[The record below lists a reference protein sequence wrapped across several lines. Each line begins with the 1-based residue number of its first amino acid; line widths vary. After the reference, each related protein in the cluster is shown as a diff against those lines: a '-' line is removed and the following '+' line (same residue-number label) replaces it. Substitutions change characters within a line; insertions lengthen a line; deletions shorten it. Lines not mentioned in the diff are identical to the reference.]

1 MKKQLAF
8 VLSFVIFIVAFIP
21 LGSFA
26 AYDNSFESVCNILY
40 MENLDMGTV
49 VFNKNAELRTAPAS
63 LTKIMTAVVV
73 IEKAEDPNKIITV
86 SHNAMNSIYGTNS
99 SSAGLKAEEEL
110 SIKNLL
116 AAMMIQSANEAAE
129 ALADYFGEGNINSF
143 IDMMNERARQLGLS
157 GTHYENAHGLDVDG
171 HYTTAKDIAVL
182 TKHALT
188 LPLFKEIVE
197 SEHYALPATNKNPA
211 RELSHTNLLMNP
223 KYRAYYYEYAKGIK
237 TGTTDKAGFCLVSR
251 AERDG
256 YNYLCVAMQG
266 PQKDMTGDGYVDNSA
281 FLTVKKAF
289 KWAFS
294 HLTYAVVASKNDIAK
309 VVKVNYGKKTDSVCL
324 VPKNDVSALVPEGVD
339 SSQVKIVPKD
349 TTKSE
354 VNAPVKK
361 GEVLGSADVYYAGES
376 VATVELVASDSVG
389 FKLSSFIFQKI
400 IKSKI
405 FLAAAGLAL
414 IFIVLIFIIRAKNK
428 RKRRNKKYR
437 NETPRV
443 IKRIK

>member
-1 MKKQLAF
+1 MKKRLTLI
-8 VLSFVIFIVAFIP
+8 LSLCILISALLPI
-21 LGSFA
+21 GSFA
-26 AYDNSFESVCNILY
+26 AYDNSFEHPCNILY

-73 IEKAEDPNKIITV
+73 IEKAEDPSKIITV

-110 SIKNLL
+110 SIKDLL

-129 ALADYFGEGNINSF
+129 ALADYFGGGNIHAF
-143 IDMMNERARQLGLS
+143 IDMMNEKAKELGLS
-157 GTHYENAHGLDVDG
+157 GTHYENAHGLDIEG
-171 HYTTAKDIAVL
+171 HYTTAKDIAIL

-197 SEHYALPATNKNPA
+197 AEHYVLPATNKNPS

-223 KYRAYYYEYAKGIK
+223 KYRAYYYEYAKGVK
-237 TGTTDKAGFCLVSR
+237 TGTTDNAGFCLVSR

-256 YNYLCVAMQG
+256 YNYLCIAMQG
-266 PQKDMTGDGYVDNSA
+266 PQKDMTGDGYIDNSA

-309 VVKVNYGKKTDSVCL
+309 VIKVNYGKKTDSVCL

-361 GEVLGSADVYYAGES
+361 GEVLGAAEIFYAGEA
-376 VATVELVASDSVG
+376 VASVELVAADSVS

-405 FLAAAGLAL
+405 FITAAAILL
-414 IFIVLIFIIRAKNK
+414 LFVIFIFIIRAKNK
-428 RKRRNKKYR
+428 RKRRRKKYR